1 MKEGVILFEKLL
13 NLESNRREEI
23 INAALKEFA
32 SKGFDDA
39 STNVIAK
46 EAGISKSLMF
56 HYVNNKKD
64 FFLFLYDYCIEIIKK
79 EYFDLVDLNEK
90 DIFERLRQAYLLKV
104 KVLKIYPWIFDFSK
118 VVVFTDSE
126 AVKNELNERK
136 SKLEENSL
144 QNFYGD
150 IDISKF
156 RDNLDVEKSKQL
168 IYWAIGGYANQ
179 ILEEIRS
186 DENYNVDYEK
196 IRLEFDSYL
205 NELKKSFYK

>member
-1 MKEGVILFEKLL
+1 LFEKLL
-13 NLESNRREEI
+13 NLESKRREEI

-32 SKGFDDA
+32 AKGFDDA

-46 EAGISKSLMF
+46 EARISKSLMF

-64 FFLFLYDYCIEIIKK
+64 FFLFLYDYCLEIIKK
-79 EYFDLVDLNEK
+79 EYFDLIDLDEK
-90 DIFERLRQAYLLKV
+90 DIFERLSNTYMLKV
-104 KVLKIYPWIFDFSK
+104 KVLKKYPWIFDFTK

-126 AVKNELNERK
+126 DVKKELDERRK
-136 SKLEENSL
+136 NLDEYSL
-144 QNFYGD
+144 LNFYGD

-186 DENYNVDYEK
+186 DENYVADYEK
-196 IRLEFDSYL
+196 IGVEFNGYL
-205 NELKKSFYK
+205 NELRKSFYK

>member
-1 MKEGVILFEKLL
+1 ML
-13 NLESNRREEI
+13 NLESKRREEI

-32 SKGFDDA
+32 AKGFDDA

-64 FFLFLYDYCIEIIKK
+64 FFLFLYDYCLEIIKK
-79 EYFDLVDLNEK
+79 EYFDLIDLDEK
-90 DIFERLRQAYLLKV
+90 DIFERLSNTYMLKV
-104 KVLKIYPWIFDFSK
+104 KVLKKYPWIFDFTK

-126 AVKNELNERK
+126 DVKKELDERRK
-136 SKLEENSL
+136 NLDEYSL
-144 QNFYGD
+144 MNFYGD

-168 IYWAIGGYANQ
+168 IYWAIGGYANK

-186 DENYNVDYEK
+186 DENYVADYEK
-196 IRLEFDSYL
+196 IGVEFNGYL
-205 NELKKSFYK
+205 DELRKSFYK

>member
-1 MKEGVILFEKLL
+1 MFEKLL
-13 NLESNRREEI
+13 NLEPNRREEI

-32 SKGFDDA
+32 AKGFDDA

-79 EYFDLVDLNEK
+79 EYFDLIDFSEK
-90 DIFERLRQAYLLKV
+90 DIFERLRQTYLHKV
-104 KVLKIYPWIFDFSK
+104 EVLKKYPWIFDFTK
-118 VVVFTDSE
+118 TVVFTDSE
-126 AVKNELNERK
+126 AVNNELNERK
-136 SKLEENSL
+136 KKLEESSL
-144 QNFYGD
+144 NNFFSN
-150 IDISKF
+150 IDNSKF
-156 RDNLDVEKSKQL
+156 RDNLDVEKCKQL

-186 DENYNVDYEK
+186 YENYITDYEK
-196 IRLEFDSYL
+196 IRLEFDGYL
-205 NELKKSFYK
+205 NEMRKSFYK

>member
-1 MKEGVILFEKLL
+1 MFEKLL
-13 NLESNRREEI
+13 NLESKRREEI

-32 SKGFDDA
+32 AKGFDDA

-64 FFLFLYDYCIEIIKK
+64 FFLFLYDYCLEIIKK
-79 EYFDLVDLNEK
+79 EYFDLIDLDEK
-90 DIFERLRQAYLLKV
+90 DIFERLSNTYMLKV
-104 KVLKIYPWIFDFSK
+104 KVLKKYPWIFDFTK

-126 AVKNELNERK
+126 DVKKELDERRK
-136 SKLEENSL
+136 NLDEYSL
-144 QNFYGD
+144 MNFYGD

-168 IYWAIGGYANQ
+168 IYWAIGGYANK
-179 ILEEIRS
+179 ILEEIRN
-186 DENYNVDYEK
+186 DENYVANYEK
-196 IRLEFDSYL
+196 IGVEFNGYL
-205 NELKKSFYK
+205 NELRKSFYK

>member
-1 MKEGVILFEKLL
+1 LFEKLL
-13 NLESNRREEI
+13 NLESKRREEI

-32 SKGFDDA
+32 AKGFDDA

-64 FFLFLYDYCIEIIKK
+64 FFLFLYDYCLEIIKK
-79 EYFDLVDLNEK
+79 EYFDLIDLDEK
-90 DIFERLRQAYLLKV
+90 DIFERLSNTYMLKV
-104 KVLKIYPWIFDFSK
+104 KVLKKYPWIFDFTK

-126 AVKNELNERK
+126 DVKKELDERRK
-136 SKLEENSL
+136 NLDEYSL
-144 QNFYGD
+144 MNFYGD

-168 IYWAIGGYANQ
+168 IYWAIGGYANK

-186 DENYNVDYEK
+186 DENYVADYEK
-196 IRLEFDSYL
+196 IGVEFNGYL
-205 NELKKSFYK
+205 DELRKSFYK

>member
-1 MKEGVILFEKLL
+1 LFEKLL
-13 NLESNRREEI
+13 NLESKRREEI

-32 SKGFDDA
+32 AKGFDDA

-46 EAGISKSLMF
+46 EARISKSLMF

-64 FFLFLYDYCIEIIKK
+64 FFLFLYDYCLEIIKK
-79 EYFDLVDLNEK
+79 EYFDLIDLDEK
-90 DIFERLRQAYLLKV
+90 DIFERLSNTYILKV
-104 KVLKIYPWIFDFSK
+104 KVLKKYPWIFDFTK

-126 AVKNELNERK
+126 TVKKELDERK
-136 SKLEENSL
+136 KNLDEYSL
-144 QNFYGD
+144 LNFYGD

-156 RDNLDVEKSKQL
+156 RDNLDAEKSKQL

-186 DENYNVDYEK
+186 DENYVADYEK
-196 IRLEFDSYL
+196 IGVEFNGYL
-205 NELKKSFYK
+205 NELRKSFYK

>member
-1 MKEGVILFEKLL
+1 MFEKLL
-13 NLESNRREEI
+13 NLESKRREEI

-32 SKGFDDA
+32 AKGFDDA

-64 FFLFLYDYCIEIIKK
+64 FFLFLYDYCLEIIKK
-79 EYFDLVDLNEK
+79 EYFDLIDLDEK
-90 DIFERLRQAYLLKV
+90 DIFERLSNTYMLKV
-104 KVLKIYPWIFDFSK
+104 KVLKKYPWIFDFTK

-126 AVKNELNERK
+126 DVKKELDERRK
-136 SKLEENSL
+136 NLDEYSL
-144 QNFYGD
+144 MNFYGD

-156 RDNLDVEKSKQL
+156 RNNLDVEKSKQL

-186 DENYNVDYEK
+186 DENYVADYEK
-196 IRLEFDSYL
+196 IGVEFNGYL
-205 NELKKSFYK
+205 NELRKSFYK